1 MTRNLLS
8 LSDAPTPGSTAAAGP
23 GIPRPKSDR
32 LRGAILLVLAI
43 VFIGGGVWSGL
54 KIRSWT
60 WNFSV
65 QQRLY
70 FWPDVLNAWYWGSYT
85 VNGARDRWGAAIR
98 ERGAP
103 GVNWPTFWRRLRSV
117 YWRAEMDAGFRH
129 RYVLDYVPGKMT
141 IVALWNWHERAM
153 NPTVRHWRPRLM
165 QPMLWVNTIIE
176 LFGCVAIFL
185 LVRHWINRRRE
196 PPLTGRSWTKVFLP
210 WRGKRGGLAPQAA
223 DAGPPAKYQPLTR
236 AWILGLIAAA
246 IFWFNPAAIQ
256 SAHNWVQY
264 DIWIVPF
271 YIMAVY
277 LASRDWLFVAGVV
290 IGVGGWLKG
299 QQFFVA
305 AIFVF
310 WPLFELRWRKAIEFL
325 SGLTLTFG
333 LLVSPWMLQSRID
346 WIFLGG
352 VLAATIL
359 AGAWIFYKARL
370 PSFYGV
376 LFMAPALVLALWPW
390 ISGRMTA
397 YWWAGVIL
405 AVWLCTGPWIMARRR
420 AWFYVAVSLAA
431 GLAVTALALPAEF
444 GCLRVSY
451 DYGTH
456 HYLILSFPDTCG
468 LANILERSFGWRLL
482 DPVFTL
488 HVPWTAWHWTV
499 NMRYF
504 LFGLYVITLV
514 MAALGAAIQRRRND
528 PRFVIAMITPW
539 LTFFALGP
547 QMHERYLLWGA
558 TMLASVG
565 MVVDVGG
572 FGLTLL
578 GLLLSLITVMMV
590 LAVEL
595 TTNHRYMY
603 WFWRIRHLEPGPA
616 YAVLLACAI
625 CMYLSLAPRKRP
637 PILIAERRD
646 A

>member
-1 MTRNLLS
+1 VSTIR
-8 LSDAPTPGSTAAAGP
+8 AGSGISQRRTGP
-23 GIPRPKSDR
+23 W
-32 LRGAILLVLAI
+32 RGAILVVLAI
-43 VFIGGGVWSGL
+43 AFIGGSLWLGL
-54 KIRSWT
+54 KVRSWT

-70 FWPDVLNAWYWGSYT
+70 FWPDILNAWYWGSYT
-85 VNGARDRWGAAIR
+85 VNDAHSRWGAAIH

-103 GVNWPTFWRRLRSV
+103 GVTWPVFWHRLRTV
-117 YWRAEMDAGFRH
+117 YRRDEMDAGPRDN
-129 RYVLDYVPGKMT
+129 YVLDYVPGKMA
-141 IVALWNWHERAM
+141 IVALWNWHERAID
-153 NPTVRHWRPRLM
+153 PTARHWRPWRM

-196 PPLTGRSWTKVFLP
+196 PPLARRCWTGRLWP
-210 WRGKRGGLAPQAA
+210 WRGDRAERSLVVS
-223 DAGPPAKYQPLTR
+223 DARSSAHHQPLTR

-277 LASRDWLFVAGVV
+277 LASRDWLFAAGVV

-310 WPLFELRWRKAIEFL
+310 WPIFEWRVLKAVEFL
-325 SGLTLTFG
+325 AGLTLTFG
-333 LLVSPWMLQSRID
+333 LLVSPWMLQTRID

-359 AGAWIFYKARL
+359 AGAWIFYKTKL
-370 PSFYGV
+370 PTFYGV
-376 LFMAPALVLALWPW
+376 LFMLPALVLVLWPW
-390 ISGRMTA
+390 LSGRTTTR
-397 YWWAGVIL
+397 WWANALL
-405 AVWLCTGPWIMARRR
+405 AAWLCAGPWLVARRR
-420 AWFYVAVSLAA
+420 AWFYAAVSLAA
-431 GLAVTALALPAEF
+431 GLAVTALTLPAEF
-444 GCLRVSY
+444 GWLRVSY
-451 DYGTH
+451 GYGTH
-456 HYLILSFPDTCG
+456 HYMILSFPDTCG
-468 LANILERSFGWRLL
+468 LGNILERSFGWRLL

-514 MAALGAAIQRRRND
+514 MAALGAALQRQRND

-558 TMLASVG
+558 TMLASAG

-572 FGLTLL
+572 VGLTLL
-578 GLLLSLITVMMV
+578 GILLSLITVMMV

-595 TTNHRYMY
+595 TENHRYMY

-625 CMYLSLAPRKRP
+625 CMYLSLAPRKKRP
-637 PILIAERRD
+637 VL
-646 A
+646 

>member
-1 MTRNLLS
+1 MGGGRPGVAKP
-8 LSDAPTPGSTAAAGP
+8 APG
-23 GIPRPKSDR
+23 RVR
-32 LRGAILLVLAI
+32 HLILVVLAMAF
-43 VFIGGGVWSGL
+43 VGACLWSGL
-54 KIRSWT
+54 QVRSWA
-60 WNFSV
+60 WKFSV
-65 QQRLY
+65 QQRLT
-70 FWPDVLNAWYWGSYT
+70 FWPDILNAWYWGSYT
-85 VNGARDRWGAAIR
+85 VNGAHDRWGPAIR
-98 ERGAP
+98 QRGAP
-103 GVNWPTFWRRLRSV
+103 GVTWPVFWRRLRSV
-117 YWRAEMDAGFRH
+117 YHRAEIDAGRRDH
-129 RYVLDYVPGKMT
+129 YVLDYVPGKIA
-141 IVALWNWHERAM
+141 IVALWNYHERTLH
-153 NPTVRHWRPRLM
+153 PTVRHWRPGLM

-196 PPLTGRSWTKVFLP
+196 PPLAGRSWKNMFLT
-210 WRGKRGGLAPQAA
+210 WRGKKQELV
-223 DAGPPAKYQPLTR
+223 PPAMNAKPSAQYPPLTR

-277 LASRDWLFVAGVV
+277 LASRDWLFAAGVV

-310 WPLFELRWRKAIEFL
+310 WPLFELRWRQAIEFL
-325 SGLTLTFG
+325 AGLTLTFG

-346 WIFLGG
+346 WLFLSG

-359 AGAWIFYKARL
+359 TGAWIFYKTRL
-370 PSFYGV
+370 PLLYGV
-376 LFMAPALVLALWPW
+376 LFMLPTLVLVLWPW
-390 ISGRMTA
+390 MSGRIT
-397 YWWAGVIL
+397 YGWWAGVAL
-405 AVWLCTGPWIMARRR
+405 AAILCTGPWVVAPRR
-420 AWFYVAVSLAA
+420 AWFYVAVSLAT

-444 GCLRVSY
+444 GWLRVSY
-451 DYGTH
+451 GYGTH

-482 DPVFTL
+482 NPVFTL
-488 HVPWTAWHWTV
+488 HLPGTTWSWTV

-572 FGLTLL
+572 VGLTLL
-578 GLLLSLITVMMV
+578 GLLLYIITVMMV

-625 CMYLSLAPRKRP
+625 CMYLSLAPRKRQP
-637 PILIAERRD
+637 VLPAHAPD
-646 A
+646 